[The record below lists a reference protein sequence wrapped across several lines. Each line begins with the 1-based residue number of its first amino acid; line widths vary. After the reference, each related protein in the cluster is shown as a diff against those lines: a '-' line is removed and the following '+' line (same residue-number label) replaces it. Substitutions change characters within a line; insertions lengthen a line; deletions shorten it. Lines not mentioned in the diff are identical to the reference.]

1 MNNYLITGIYKG
13 MKNKSLLLEIN
24 NTIINIDVSFVLKN
38 NILEFVKLDNPIG
51 VKGYISFDNQKNIS
65 LTATKIFLL
74 KTN

>member
-13 MKNKSLLLEIN
+13 MKNKSLLLDIN
-24 NTIINIDVSFVLKN
+24 NTIINIDVSFALKN
-38 NILEFVKLDNPIG
+38 NILEFVKLNNPIG
-51 VKGYISFDNQKNIS
+51 VKGYISLDNQKNIS

>member
-24 NTIINIDVSFVLKN
+24 NTIINIDVSFALKN
-38 NILEFVKLDNPIG
+38 NILEFVKLNNPIG
-51 VKGYISFDNQKNIS
+51 VKGYISLDNQKNIS

>member
-13 MKNKSLLLEIN
+13 MQNKSLLLDIN
-24 NTIINIDVSFVLKN
+24 NTIININVSIDLKN
-38 NILEFVKLDNPIG
+38 NILEFIKLDNLIG

>member
-24 NTIINIDVSFVLKN
+24 NTIINIDVSFALKN
-38 NILEFVKLDNPIG
+38 NILEFIELDNPIG

>member
-24 NTIINIDVSFVLKN
+24 NTIINIDVSFALKN

-51 VKGYISFDNQKNIS
+51 VKGYISLDNQKNIS